1 MRLGRFRVLISAINS
16 RVNDIVLG
24 GIFFAL
30 LFRWF
35 TVMKSEMSPKNFEI
49 RRRFTLIISGFSEQA
64 WSAKRFPLF
73 PIEFSFF
80 EEAKFMNCV
89 YDAKDPRILV
99 RNPHFLRDRK
109 RGTCN
114 TRQTRTEADI
124 RVKMMPKTGLN
135 GLFRAKYNPSCGFLV
150 KLDLDLGSMEKR
162 RSK

>member
-1 MRLGRFRVLISAINS
+1 
-16 RVNDIVLG
+16 
-24 GIFFAL
+24 
-30 LFRWF
+30 
-35 TVMKSEMSPKNFEI
+35 
-49 RRRFTLIISGFSEQA
+49 
-64 WSAKRFPLF
+64 
-73 PIEFSFF
+73 
-80 EEAKFMNCV
+80 MNCV

-162 RSK
+162 RSKKKIISSKQYSRWKFRCRERENGCVPIFKLGAPLAENYANHHQINPLGPCAIRMKID